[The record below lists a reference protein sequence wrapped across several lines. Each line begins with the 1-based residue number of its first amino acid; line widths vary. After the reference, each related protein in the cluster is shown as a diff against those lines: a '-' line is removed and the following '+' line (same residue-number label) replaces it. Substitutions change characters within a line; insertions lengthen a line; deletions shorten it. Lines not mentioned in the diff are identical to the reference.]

1 VAVAHELK
9 HYLFDNTWLPL
20 LLIAALGIGGGLS
33 VHYFARLACRT
44 WSRRFGFDSLGQ
56 SAALPLILAIAQL
69 YMLIA
74 IPAFN
79 LTAQHIE
86 LGADRF
92 ALELTR
98 ENEARARVSADQCG
112 RLWLSEDTL
121 FDRLYRTTHPS
132 VADRINLANS
142 YRPWETGAR
151 LVYGDSIL
159 SE

>member
-1 VAVAHELK
+1 M
-9 HYLFDNTWLPL
+9 D
-20 LLIAALGIGGGLS
+20 
-33 VHYFARLACRT
+33 YFGRLACRL
-44 WSRRFGFDSLGQ
+44 WSHRFGFDSLRQ
-56 SAALPLILAIAQL
+56 PAALPLMLAVAQL

-74 IPAFN
+74 VPAFN

-86 LGADRF
+86 LEADRF

-121 FDRLYRTTHPS
+121 FDRLYRNTHPS
-132 VADRINLANS
+132 VAERVNLANS
-142 YRPWETGAR
+142 YRPWETGAPLKYR
-151 LVYGDSIL
+151 AIL